1 MNPSHTCR
9 KLLLRAAP
17 LLAVCGLVV
26 GLPVVAA
33 ASPNWGAP
41 PGGQGPNHS
50 VYVQTDDPSGNQIL
64 DYQIA
69 PGGQLVGGQAYST
82 GGLGGV
88 AAQSAVDP
96 LASQDSVVLAEQ
108 NHVLLTV
115 NAGSNTVSVF
125 AVTGHGLVLSQV
137 VPSGGQFPNSIA
149 VHGNLVYVLNSGNNG
164 SIQGYWLFGAQL
176 VPLWGS
182 NRSLG
187 LGNTNPPIFLNAAG
201 EVGFSP
207 DGSQL
212 IVTTK
217 ASGNDIDVFHVGWLG
232 IVGPAPTVTVAAAP
246 VPFAFTFDAAGHL
259 VVAEAGAS
267 DLTSYS
273 VNPSGTLNLIGTA
286 GDGQAALCWLTL
298 VNGQFYGSN
307 AGSADVSQFSESASG
322 APQLVAGD
330 AGATGAG
337 ATDSIASPDGHF
349 LYVEEGGAG
358 TVVEFQI
365 GAGGSL
371 TQIGELTGLHAPME
385 GIAGS

>member
-1 MNPSHTCR
+1 VNLLGHK
-9 KLLLRAAP
+9 KLLLRLAP

-26 GLPVVAA
+26 GIPAIAA
-33 ASPNWGAP
+33 GSPSWGGP
-41 PGGQGPNHS
+41 PWGQGQNHS
-50 VYVQTDDPSGNQIL
+50 VYVQTDDPNGNQIL

-69 PGGQLVGGQAYST
+69 TNGQLVGGQAYST
-82 GGLGGV
+82 GGLGGI

-96 LASQDSVVLAEQ
+96 LASQDSVVLAEDG
-108 NHVLLTV
+108 HVLLTV
-115 NAGSNTVSVF
+115 NAGSDSVSVF
-125 AVTGHGLVLSQV
+125 LVTGHGLLLTQV
-137 VPSGGQFPNSIA
+137 ISSGGQFPNSIA

-164 SIQGYWLFGAQL
+164 AIQGYGLAGPHLF
-176 VPLWGS
+176 PLWGS

-187 LGNTNPPIFLNAAG
+187 LGNTNPPVFLNAAG
-201 EVGFSP
+201 EIGFTP

-217 ASGNDIDVFHVGWLG
+217 ASGNDIDVFHVGWFG
-232 IVGPAPTVTVAAAP
+232 IVGPTPTVTTSAAP
-246 VPFAFTFDAAGHL
+246 IPFAFLFDPAGNL

-273 VNPSGTLNLIGTA
+273 VNPNGTLNLIGTA
-286 GDGQAALCWLTL
+286 GDGQAALCWLSL

-307 AGSADVSQFSESASG
+307 AGSADVSQFSETPSG

-330 AGATGAG
+330 AAGTGGG
-337 ATDSIASPDGHF
+337 ATDSTVSPDGRF

-365 GAGGSL
+365 GSGGSL
-371 TQIGELTGLHAPME
+371 TQIGELSGLHAPME
-385 GIAGS
+385 GIAAS